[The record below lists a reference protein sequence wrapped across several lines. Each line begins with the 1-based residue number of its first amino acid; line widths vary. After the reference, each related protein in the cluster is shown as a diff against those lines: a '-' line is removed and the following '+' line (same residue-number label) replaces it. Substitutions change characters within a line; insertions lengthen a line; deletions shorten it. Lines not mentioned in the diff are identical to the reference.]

1 MSVSDRTE
9 VFRLGELFSGPGGIA
24 EGARQAAGSVEGYRI
39 AHAWATDYDR
49 DTCDTYKH
57 NFPGARVIH
66 EDVRKLDI
74 AGQLS
79 PIDGL
84 AFGFPCNDFSNV
96 GERKGIAGEFGPLY
110 EYGARV
116 IDTYSPKWFVA
127 ENVGGLRNSND
138 GTAFEMIL
146 DRLQHAGGE
155 TDSEGRP
162 APWTGYRLYPHLYK
176 FEEYGIP
183 QRRHRILI
191 VGIRDD
197 LDVEFRVPSPAMF
210 ADRDNSVRL
219 ALSEIPG
226 WAANQELTKQSE
238 DVVRRLQH
246 IKPGQNAFTADLPAD
261 LRLNVAGARISQIY
275 KRLEADKPC
284 YTITGSGGGGT
295 HVYHWSEDRALTN
308 RERARIQT
316 FPDRFEFK
324 GGKESVR
331 KQIGMAVPVEGARIV
346 FEAVLKSFAGIDYV
360 GLEPNLHHR
369 VPPRRVADLREM
381 VAEAS

>member
-1 MSVSDRTE
+1 MAQTDSQQT

-24 EGARQAAGSVEGYRI
+24 AGAREASKSVPGFSI
-39 AHAWATDYDR
+39 AHAWATDYDK
-49 DTCDTYKH
+49 DTCATYKH
-57 NFPGARVIH
+57 NFQGAKVIQ

-74 AGQLS
+74 QNQLG

-84 AFGFPCNDFSNV
+84 AFGFPCNDFSVV
-96 GERKGIAGEFGPLY
+96 GEQKGIDGTFGPLY

-116 IDTYSPKWFVA
+116 IDEYAPMWFVA

-146 DRLQHAGGE
+146 DRLQHAGG
-155 TDSEGRP
+155 DRG
-162 APWTGYRLYPHLYK
+162 GYKLYPHLYK
-176 FEEYGIP
+176 FEQYGVP

-197 LDVEFRVPSPAMF
+197 IDVEFTVPSPVPF
-210 ADRDNSVRL
+210 KELDNSVRT
-219 ALSEIPG
+219 ALSGIPG
-226 WAANQELTKQSE
+226 WAENQELTKQSE
-238 DVVRRLQH
+238 NVVRRLKH
-246 IKPGQNAFTADLPAD
+246 ILPGQNAFTADIPAE
-261 LRLNVAGARISQIY
+261 LQLNVGGAKISQIY
-275 KRLEADKPC
+275 KRLEAEKPS

-295 HVYHWSEDRALTN
+295 HVYHWDEHRALTN

-316 FPDRFEFK
+316 FPDTFEFK

-346 FEAVLKSFAGIDYV
+346 FEAVLRSFAGVDYD
-360 GLEPNLHHR
+360 GIEPNLQHI
-369 VPPRRVADLREM
+369 VPPRRKEAERLVA
-381 VAEAS
+381 ATA

>member
-1 MSVSDRTE
+1 MNTQASTH

-24 EGARQAAGSVEGYRI
+24 EGARQASRAVEGVEL

-49 DTCDTYKH
+49 DTCATYKR

-66 EDVRKLDI
+66 EDVRKINI
-74 AGQLS
+74 ATDLTA
-79 PIDGL
+79 IDAL
-84 AFGFPCNDFSNV
+84 AFGFPCNDFSVV
-96 GERKGIAGEFGPLY
+96 GEQKGIDGTFGPLY

-116 IDTYSPKWFVA
+116 IDEYAPKWFVA

-138 GTAFEMIL
+138 GMAFETIL
-146 DRLQHAGGE
+146 DRLQDAGRGAAN
-155 TDSEGRP
+155 
-162 APWTGYRLYPHLYK
+162 APGATGYRLYPHLYK
-176 FEEYGIP
+176 FEEYGVP

-197 LDVEFRVPSPAMF
+197 LDVDFKVPSPA
-210 ADRDNSVRL
+210 AYSDRDNSVRK
-219 ALSEIPG
+219 ALSDIPG
-226 WAANQELTKQSE
+226 WASNQELTKQSAR
-238 DVVRRLQH
+238 VVERLKH
-246 IKPGQNAFTADLPAD
+246 IQPGQNAFTADLPVE
-261 LRLNVAGARISQIY
+261 LQLNVVGAKISQIY
-275 KRLEADKPC
+275 KRLDPEKPS

-316 FPDRFEFK
+316 FPDRFEFM

-346 FEAVLKSFAGIDYV
+346 FEAILKSFAGVEYEHV
-360 GLEPNLHHR
+360 EPNLLHL
-369 VPPRRVADLREM
+369 VPMRRVDTSALLDE
-381 VAEAS
+381 VAG